1 MNDAVVFDEMGNH
14 RRFDLFICRPP
25 VMQPRYLEFKWFNE
39 RTIDGT
45 TYVGYWHC
53 TGNVFHEIE
62 QSVKSWHQK
71 PNSIPRVRALRFP
84 FSSRNI
90 KREALTIKPGPTESG
105 EVATTSRPPPT
116 PVGGE
121 MLPVDKL
128 GVFLSQ
134 YWLLIIILMVPL
146 MLLLYV
152 KRNAAL
158 KLLSPILPKLLR
170 LR

>member
-1 MNDAVVFDEMGNH
+1 LDVTLI
-14 RRFDLFICRPP
+14 RFKSLPA
-25 VMQPRYLEFKWFNE
+25 RYSIMLDIVAE
-39 RTIDGT
+39 RTISQILGPLICKVVVCISYDLKAILRCWKCALTKVLRVGT
-45 TYVGYWHC
+45 RYL
-53 TGNVFHEIE
+53 
-62 QSVKSWHQK
+62 S
-71 PNSIPRVRALRFP
+71 SIPRVRALRFP